1 MRQTLL
7 RAALVTAAI
16 GVARSI
22 PLRRRNQPAG
32 TRRTP
37 PPRRGRTAAPAARS
51 VPPDDLPRPSTTDAR
66 AHLKPGGPGEKAAEA
81 AWNMELVSNL
91 PKPEGFFDKDQPL
104 GTRPPQQPEPAPGAP
119 RTPPNPNQLG
129 YTNSDLAFSGNHVV
143 VGNYHGF
150 NTYNIERANKPQL
163 IASVVCPGGQG
174 DVSTWGNLLFMSV
187 EQTRGRVD
195 CGLQGVVPP
204 VSNERFRGVR
214 IFDIT
219 DLKNPK
225 QVGGG
230 ADVPRLAHAHAG
242 A

>member
-1 MRQTLL
+1 
-7 RAALVTAAI
+7 
-16 GVARSI
+16 
-22 PLRRRNQPAG
+22 
-32 TRRTP
+32 
-37 PPRRGRTAAPAARS
+37 
-51 VPPDDLPRPSTTDAR
+51 
-66 AHLKPGGPGEKAAEA
+66 
-81 AWNMELVSNL
+81 MELVSNL
-91 PKPEGFFDKDQPL
+91 PKPEGFYDRRMPL
-104 GTRPPQQPEPAPGAP
+104 GTRPPAAGGRSAP
-119 RTPPNPNQLG
+119 RTPPNPNQLCVHELG
-129 YTNSDLAFSGNHVV
+129 PRVQRQPRV

-187 EQTRGRVD
+187 EQTRGRLD

-225 QVGGG
+225 QVAAVQTCRGSHTHTLVPDPKDKSHIFLYASGTGGVRSG
-230 ADVPRLAHAHAG
+230 DELTGCSARMRRTIRTRRSSAST
-242 A
+242 